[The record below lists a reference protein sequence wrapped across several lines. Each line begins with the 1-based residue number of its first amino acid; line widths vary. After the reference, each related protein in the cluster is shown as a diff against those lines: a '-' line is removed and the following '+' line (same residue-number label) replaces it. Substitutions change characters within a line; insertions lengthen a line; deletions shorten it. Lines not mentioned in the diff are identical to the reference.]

1 MNTQQKRKTEM
12 SMITNENKAQA
23 AFMLAEIHTRNAI
36 KAERVG
42 NTELQEHYTTQAE
55 VAIKIAMDA
64 SNLGVE
70 WFLSEAIIHEI
81 G

>member
-70 WFLSEAIIHEI
+70 WFLSEAVIHEI

>member
-1 MNTQQKRKTEM
+1 M

-70 WFLSEAIIHEI
+70 WLLSEAVIHEI

>member
-1 MNTQQKRKTEM
+1 MNTQQKDKKM
-12 SMITNENKAQA
+12 SMITDENKAQA
-23 AFMLAEIHTRNAI
+23 AFLLAEIHTRNAI

-70 WFLSEAIIHEI
+70 WFLSEAVVHEI

>member
-1 MNTQQKRKTEM
+1 M

-70 WFLSEAIIHEI
+70 WFLSEAVIHEI